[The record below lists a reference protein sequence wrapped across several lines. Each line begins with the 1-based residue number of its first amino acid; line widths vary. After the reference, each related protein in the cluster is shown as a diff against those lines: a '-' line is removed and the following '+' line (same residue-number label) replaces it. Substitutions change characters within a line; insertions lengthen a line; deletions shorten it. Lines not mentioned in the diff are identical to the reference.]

1 LINALIVRFKYGVV
15 LLIALLS
22 CASTAVRA
30 QQYFEIENQRKR
42 ASIPFRLLRDM
53 VIVKLNINGKGPYNF
68 ILDSGVG
75 IMIIT
80 EPTLVD
86 SLNIRNKRLIKIS
99 GLGNNQDFDAYVT
112 SSLKVAIADQITS
125 NDISAAIFTKDH
137 FGLSNY
143 AGTPI
148 HGLLGYEFFNSFAV
162 KVNFDDSTLTVG
174 APKDIRIFKRGS
186 KIPLTV
192 EERKPYITTRVLL
205 PNGTAAETKL
215 IVDLGAGHPISLE
228 NLVSEN
234 KGLPDRFIAANLG
247 MGLTG
252 PISGYLSRIGEVDL
266 GKYRLKDVIASF
278 PDFVTKKYD
287 TLSVK
292 RDGNLGIDIL
302 KRFNLIIDYQS
313 NVMYVKPNLSFY
325 KPFEHDMSGL
335 EYFCEG
341 DGLKHIVIN
350 RVEKG
355 SAGDEI
361 GLLKGDEI
369 TRINFKSVQDM
380 SIEEIDN
387 IFKSRNERSI
397 LLDVYRNGVYDRL
410 VLTLKRRI

>member
-1 LINALIVRFKYGVV
+1 LINAIVVRFKYCTV
-15 LLIALLS
+15 LLIVLLC
-22 CASTAVRA
+22 CASTTVCA
-30 QQYFEIENQRKR
+30 QQYFEIAKQKKR
-42 ASIPFRLLRDM
+42 AFVPFRLLRDM
-53 VIVKLNINGKGPYNF
+53 MVVKLTINGKGPFNF

-75 IMIIT
+75 VMIIT

-86 SLNIRNKRLIKIS
+86 SLNILNKRLIKIS
-99 GLGNNQDFDAYVT
+99 GLGDNQDFDAYVT
-112 SSLKVAIADQITS
+112 SSLKVTMADGIES

-143 AGTPI
+143 AGIPI

-162 KVNFDDSTLTVG
+162 RINFDDTTITVG
-174 APKDIRIFKRGS
+174 APKDIRTFRRGS
-186 KIPLTV
+186 KLPITV
-192 EERKPYITTRVLL
+192 EERKPYITTKVLL
-205 PNGTAAETKL
+205 PNGTPTESKL

-266 GKYRLKDVIASF
+266 GKYKLKNVIASF
-278 PDFVTKKYD
+278 PDFVTKKND

-313 NVMYVKPNLSFY
+313 GVMYVKPNLSFY

-335 EYFCEG
+335 EYFCGG
-341 DGLKHIVIN
+341 DNLKHIVIN

-361 GLLKGDEI
+361 GLAKGDEI
-369 TRINFKSVQDM
+369 VRINFKSVQDM

-387 IFKSRNERSI
+387 IFKAHDERSV

-410 VLTLKRRI
+410 ILTLKRRI